1 MMKQDVV
8 IGGAVRTPI
17 GSFGGALSSLT
28 APQLGAAAIRGVLAQ
43 AQGLPQA
50 VVEELYMGNV
60 VSANLGQA
68 PARQAALGAGL
79 SPGTICTTVNKVC
92 ASGMKAVML
101 GAQAIQLGDADVVVA
116 GGMESMSQIPFY
128 VPNARFGY
136 GYGHGQ
142 LIDGLAKDGLTDAY
156 DGQAMGCSG
165 DATAAHY
172 GLTRTMQDE
181 FAINSYRRA
190 AEATASGAF
199 GAEIVPV
206 SVPQRKGSAVSVSE
220 DEEYKKVQF
229 EKIPQLKP
237 AFGKEGTVTAA
248 NASTINDGAAALLLL
263 RADKAEALGVRPLAR
278 VVAYAD
284 AEQEPQWFTT
294 SPLLAARK
302 ALQKAGLGIG
312 DIELFEVNE
321 AFAAVALVFAQE
333 LAIDRSI
340 LNVHGGAVALG
351 HPLGASGARILVTL
365 VHALHRHQKR
375 FGLAAICNGGG
386 GASAVIV
393 ERL

>member
-1 MMKQDVV
+1 MIKHDVV
-8 IGGAVRTPI
+8 LGAAVRTPL
-17 GSFGGALSSLT
+17 GSFGGALSTLT
-28 APQLGAAAIRGVLAQ
+28 APQLGAAAIRGLLAQ
-43 AQGLPQA
+43 AQALPPTA
-50 VVEELYMGNV
+50 IDELYMGNV

-101 GAQAIQLGDADVVVA
+101 GAQAIQLGDAEVVVA

-136 GYGHGQ
+136 GYGNGQ

-165 DATAAHY
+165 DATAARY
-172 GLTRTMQDE
+172 GLTRAMQDA
-181 FAINSYRRA
+181 FAMDSYRRA

-199 GAEIVPV
+199 EAEIIPV
-206 SVPQRKGSAVSVSE
+206 SVPQRKGAALLVSE

-237 AFGKEGTVTAA
+237 AFSKEGTVTAA

-263 RADKAEALGVRPLAR
+263 QADKATALGVRPLAR
-278 VVAYAD
+278 IVAYAD

-302 ALQKAGLGIG
+302 ALQKAGLSVE

-321 AFAAVALVFAQE
+321 AFSAVALVFAQE
-333 LAIDRSI
+333 LNIDRSL

-365 VHALHRHQKR
+365 THALHRHQKR
-375 FGLAAICNGGG
+375 YGLAAICNGGG
-386 GASAVIV
+386 GASAVII

>member
-1 MMKQDVV
+1 
-8 IGGAVRTPI
+8 
-17 GSFGGALSSLT
+17 
-28 APQLGAAAIRGVLAQ
+28 
-43 AQGLPQA
+43 
-50 VVEELYMGNV
+50 MGNV

-172 GLTRTMQDE
+172 GLTRAMQDE
-181 FAINSYRRA
+181 FAINSYHRA

-206 SVPQRKGSAVSVSE
+206 SVPQRKGSAVLVSE

-263 RADKAEALGVRPLAR
+263 RADKAEALGIRPLAR

-302 ALQKAGLGIG
+302 ALQKAGLRVE

-333 LAIDRSI
+333 LSIDRSI